1 MPIRA
6 HGARGPVGPSGPRRL
21 PAGGPLSANPGGVN
35 EISVVDDCDMGK
47 LLEHLGLSPQ
57 LEYFAM
63 INDDHVPS
71 DTLTERALN
80 EGDSIVLLPPLKG
93 G

>member
-1 MPIRA
+1 MQVSIKLI
-6 HGARGPVGPSGPRRL
+6 GPLVDRL
-21 PAGGPLSANPGGVN
+21 PAGGPLSDNPRGVN
-35 EISVVDDCDMGK
+35 EIAVADDCDMGM
-47 LLEHLGLSPQ
+47 LLDHLGLSPQ

-71 DTLTERALN
+71 DTLTERKLN
-80 EGDSIVLLPPLKG
+80 AGDSIVLLPPLKG